1 MTGNAE
7 PMNPIQQYIHDIVHD
22 KASAIIDLVD
32 ENGAPIGKLVPLT
45 VRHLDD
51 DVILGKL
58 TDWRNANMSFFLT
71 HFTAT
76 IERTRSW
83 LANVVFKNP
92 TQLMF
97 LIYASDQLIGH
108 FGFKDLT
115 DDDVLLDNAMRG
127 ERGGHPKLLQV
138 AGRALI
144 DWLFEKTDVE
154 TIYGYVLTT
163 NASAIMLNRAM
174 GFGLWE
180 KYPLNK
186 SVKNG
191 EARWDMGK
199 KGEGS
204 NDNSYCY
211 RVEVVRSGA

>member
-1 MTGNAE
+1 MT
-7 PMNPIQQYIHDIVHD
+7 PIQQYIHDIVQE
-22 KASAIIDLVD
+22 KISAVIDLVD
-32 ENGAPIGKLVPLT
+32 ESGTPIGRLLPLT
-45 VRHLDD
+45 VSHLDD
-51 DVILGKL
+51 EVILGKL
-58 TDWRNANMSFFLT
+58 TDWRNANMNFFLT

-97 LIYASDQLIGH
+97 LIYSSDQLIGH

-115 DDDVLLDNAMRG
+115 EKDVLLDNAMRG
-127 ERGGHPKLLQV
+127 ERGGHPKLLQA

-144 DWLFEKTDVE
+144 DWLFEKTNVK
-154 TIYGYVLTT
+154 TVYGYVLTT
-163 NASAIMLNRAM
+163 NAAAIMLNRAM
-174 GFGLWE
+174 GFGLWD

-186 SVKNG
+186 SVTNG
-191 EARWDMGK
+191 EARWDIGP
-199 KGEGS
+199 KGGNS
-204 NDNSYCY
+204 DDNSYCY